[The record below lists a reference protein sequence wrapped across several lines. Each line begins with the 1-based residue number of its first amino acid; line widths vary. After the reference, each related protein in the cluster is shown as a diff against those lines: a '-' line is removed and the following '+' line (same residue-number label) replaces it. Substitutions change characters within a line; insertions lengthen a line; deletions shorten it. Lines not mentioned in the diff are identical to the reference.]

1 MSNEQLITK
10 EFFIKRL
17 IDLCL
22 RSGLSGYPTDITA
35 QHILLKSA
43 VLSMDISGT
52 ITEKEVNEKL
62 KYWITLSQI
71 KNIDHGTLRRRL
83 VDAGYLIRTKDGSS
97 YQVAP
102 SRVHPPFFEE
112 SIEQVNVAEV
122 LQTGREEIARRK
134 QEYLEKS
141 KSNAAN
147 GDSHGN

>member
-1 MSNEQLITK
+1 MSNEQIISK
-10 EFFIKRL
+10 EQFIKRL

-22 RSGLSGYPTDITA
+22 RSGLSGYPTDVTA

-43 VLSMDISGT
+43 VLSMDVSGA

-62 KYWITLSQI
+62 KYWIDNISRI

-83 VDAGYLIRTKDGSS
+83 VDAGYLTRTNDGSS

-134 QEYLEKS
+134 QEYLDKNQ
-141 KSNAAN
+141 KA
-147 GDSHGN
+147 